1 MYHRGAE
8 PIPAAA
14 SRESARAREIL
25 NHRKRATMPEP
36 QNLKNHTRFD
46 PPWHFFIAPVLLL
59 NILFSIGYAIHHW
72 PEHRVLCL
80 WWILLSVVVL
90 MAVGKARAH
99 SMMVQDRVIRLEERL
114 RMKALLGA
122 DEYARAEALTADQLI
137 GLRFASDA
145 ELPGLVKKTLDQNLT
160 RKQIKELIVSWRPDY
175 LRV

>member
-1 MYHRGAE
+1 MA
-8 PIPAAA
+8 
-14 SRESARAREIL
+14 
-25 NHRKRATMPEP
+25 EP

-59 NILFSIGYAIHHW
+59 NILFSIGYTIHHW

-80 WWILLSVVVL
+80 WWVLLSVVAL
-90 MAVGKARAH
+90 MAVGRARQH
-99 SMMVQDRVIRLEERL
+99 SVIVQDRLIRLEERL

-122 DEYARAEALTADQLI
+122 DEYARAEALTVDQLI

-145 ELPGLVKKTLDQNLT
+145 ELPKLVKKTLDENLT
-160 RKQIKELIVSWRPDY
+160 RKQIKEAIENWRPDY